1 MPPIKRK
8 TWNHA
13 AMIQAVNSVRKNE
26 MGYLRAAKRFGVPKG
41 TLERYVKKDGH
52 AKDLVQ
58 VRMGRQPALPID
70 LEAELESYCEEMDRR
85 FYGLRLKDIKYMAFQ
100 LAIKNN
106 LKHPFSVTKASAG
119 KKWLRGFLKRHPTL
133 SIRTPEAVSAA
144 RIKGFN
150 PAAVA
155 NFFDLYEPELGKIK
169 SAPHRIY
176 NVDETGITVVQHKRS
191 KVVSMKGKKQVG
203 ALTSLERGKLMTIVT
218 CMNAC
223 GTYVP
228 PLIIFPRKN
237 MAQELMDGAPAGS
250 IGDCHPS
257 GWIQTHLFTKW
268 FRHFINFTKPSKDD
282 PIILVLDGHYTHT
295 RNIDAINLARD
306 NNVIIVCLP
315 PHCTH
320 KMQPMDVAF
329 MKPLKTY
336 YSQEIET
343 WLRNNPGRTLTNKY
357 VARLFGTAYEKAAT
371 MTNSVNGFRK
381 TGLFPCNRHIFTDEE
396 FSIFDEEDQE
406 QRNKENV
413 NPENT
418 PPSIENQLEPNK
430 VISANN
436 SENSNE
442 NQREESDLV
451 NEIPP
456 DEPQGLASSNASS
469 RTAASVYDN
478 PVPSTSSCVSPFV
491 LNPVPRMPKNNSS
504 SKKTR
509 TGAASIITASPY
521 KNSLEES
528 LNKKQEKEIKKG
540 QKKRTIKKQQTTK
553 KKAFKKKKVEEVSS
567 SSEDDD
573 MPELADSSGDEYDA
587 ECPYCSG
594 TFSQDTRGEKWAKCQ
609 VCFKWAHEDCG
620 DIASNHFLCSLC
632 LDM

>member
-8 TWNHA
+8 TWDHN
-13 AMIQAVNSVRKNE
+13 AMIQAVNAVRRNE
-26 MGYLRAAKRFGVPKG
+26 MGYLRAAKQFSVPKG
-41 TLERYVKKDGH
+41 TLERYVKKDVH
-52 AKDLVQ
+52 AEDLVQ
-58 VRMGRQPALPID
+58 VRMGRRPALPID
-70 LEAELESYCEEMDRR
+70 LEAELESYCKEMDRR
-85 FYGLRLKDIKYMAFQ
+85 FYGLRLQDIKYMAFQ

-106 LKHPFSVTKASAG
+106 LRHPFSVTKASAG
-119 KKWLRGFLKRHPTL
+119 KKWLRGFLRRHPTL

-144 RIKGFN
+144 RVKGFN
-150 PAAVA
+150 PVAVA
-155 NFFDLYEPELGKIK
+155 NFFDLYEPELAKIK
-169 SAPHRIY
+169 AAPHRIY

-228 PLIIFPRKN
+228 PLIVFPRKN

-268 FRHFINFTKPSKDD
+268 FQHFINFTKPSKDD
-282 PIILVLDGHYTHT
+282 PILLVLDGHYTHT
-295 RNIDAINLARD
+295 RNIDVINLARE

-329 MKPLKTY
+329 MKPLKAY

-343 WLRNNPGRTLTNKY
+343 WLRNNPGRTLSNKY

-381 TGLFPCNRHIFTDEE
+381 TGLFPCNRHIFADED
-396 FSIFDEEDQE
+396 FSIFDTEDLE
-406 QRNKENV
+406 QNIINDENI

-418 PPSIENQLEPNK
+418 SCVPPSIVNQLEPTE
-430 VISANN
+430 VLTN
-436 SENSNE
+436 SGNSDE
-442 NQREESDLV
+442 NQRVQRGLV
-451 NEIPP
+451 DENPP
-456 DEPQGLASSNASS
+456 DEHQLASSMASP
-469 RTAASVYDN
+469 RVSVYDN
-478 PVPSTSSCVSPFV
+478 PIPSTSSNVSPFA
-491 LNPVPRMPKNNSS
+491 LNPVPRLHKNNSS
-504 SKKTR
+504 SKR
-509 TGAASIITASPY
+509 TGAASLITASPY
-521 KNSLEES
+521 KNSLVES
-528 LNKKQEKEIKKG
+528 LNKKQEKENKKT
-540 QKKRTIKKQQTTK
+540 QKKRSNKKPQTGK
-553 KKAFKKKKVEEVSS
+553 KKDLKKKRVAEVSS

-594 TFSQDTRGEKWAKCQ
+594 NFSQDTRGEKWAKCQ
-609 VCFKWAHEDCG
+609 GCFKWAHEECG
-620 DIASNHFLCSLC
+620 EVASDNFLCSLC
-632 LDM
+632 SDM